1 MLTIK
6 NKVNLNFSQ
15 EHAYQAHLEDAKIR
29 EMRILATLGV
39 LLYTIFFIVDIWALS
54 SALTDAYKVR
64 AFVII
69 SLIFSYRLTYSP
81 FFIKYYSYFIPAPYL
96 LAALGIEYMIYI
108 SNPSDT
114 ASNVYFAGLMLV
126 IMILFSWSHLKISSL
141 LITTAFIISMYVGID
156 LNKENF
162 EVNAALPVL
171 LPNFFFLV
179 SAAVI
184 GLVTQHIRDSYLR
197 QNFLLQESLKSAYK
211 EKSVEAKDNA
221 YLANH
226 DALTD
231 LPNRRYMTELLNE
244 SLIAAKE
251 KDKVL
256 VVMFLDLNG
265 FKQVNDIYGHAVGD
279 EVLIIVA
286 RRLELA
292 IRSGD
297 HISRLGGD
305 EYLLGLMMDK
315 ENLNEIE
322 GMTAKF
328 TDLISQ
334 PMNIEGLRIKI
345 GVSVGIAAYPI
356 HGNNID
362 VLLDIADK
370 RMYHSKRGNENKSH
384 FEEIAQQSNKKGKDQ
399 IAVFPSKPKYS

>member
-6 NKVNLNFSQ
+6 NKVNLNSSQ

-315 ENLNEIE
+315 ENLNEVE
-322 GMTAKF
+322 CMTAKF

>member
-6 NKVNLNFSQ
+6 NNVNLNSSQ

-39 LLYTIFFIVDIWALS
+39 MLYTIFFIVDIWALP
-54 SALTDAYKVR
+54 SALPDAYKIR
-64 AFVII
+64 ALVITF
-69 SLIFSYRLTYSP
+69 LILSYRFTYSP
-81 FFIKYYSYFIPAPYL
+81 LFIKYYNSFIPVPYL
-96 LAALGIEYMIYI
+96 FAALGIEFMIYI
-108 SNPSDT
+108 STQSDT

-126 IMILFSWSHLKISSL
+126 IMILFSWSHLKML
-141 LITTAFIISMYVGID
+141 ALITTTVFIISMYVGID
-156 LNKENF
+156 LSKENY
-162 EVNAALPVL
+162 EINAALPVL
-171 LPNFFFLV
+171 LPNFFFLM

-197 QNFLLQESLKSAYK
+197 QNFLLQQSLKEAYK
-211 EKSVEAKDNA
+211 AKVVEAKDNE

-226 DALTD
+226 DPLTD

-244 SLIAAKE
+244 SLLVAKE

-256 VVMFLDLNG
+256 IIMFLDLNG

-286 RRLELA
+286 KRLELA
-292 IRSGD
+292 IRNGD

-315 ENLNEIE
+315 ESLNEVE

-328 TDLISQ
+328 IDLVSQ
-334 PMNIEGLRIKI
+334 PMNIEGLRIRI
-345 GVSVGIAAYPI
+345 GASVGIAAYPI
-356 HGNNID
+356 HGNNVD

-370 RMYHSKRGNENKSH
+370 RMYSTKRGKVNKPY
-384 FEEIAQQSNKKGKDQ
+384 FEELTQHNNKKVEEPVVIFPGKSQ
-399 IAVFPSKPKYS
+399 RN

>member
-6 NKVNLNFSQ
+6 NKVNLNSSQ
-15 EHAYQAHLEDAKIR
+15 ELAYQADLEDAKIR

-39 LLYTIFFIVDIWALS
+39 LLYTIFSIVDIWALPS
-54 SALTDAYKVR
+54 VLTDAYKVR

-69 SLIFSYRLTYSP
+69 SLILSYRLTYSP
-81 FFIKYYSYFIPAPYL
+81 LFIKYYSYFTPAPYL

-108 SNPSDT
+108 SNQSDT

-126 IMILFSWSHLKISSL
+126 IMILFSWSHLKIST
-141 LITTAFIISMYVGID
+141 LIVTTAFIISIYVVID

-244 SLIAAKE
+244 SLIVAKE

-256 VVMFLDLNG
+256 VIMFLDLNG

-292 IRSGD
+292 IRNGD

-315 ENLNEIE
+315 ENLNEVE

-328 TDLISQ
+328 IDLISQ

-345 GVSVGIAAYPI
+345 GASVGIAAYPI

-370 RMYHSKRGNENKSH
+370 RMYQVKRGKENKSL
-384 FEEIAQQSNKKGKDQ
+384 FEEIAQQSNQKEKAP
-399 IAVFPSKPKYS
+399 IAIFSSKSKYS